1 MDTEIQYKET
11 GKINSNV
18 IHEILEVEKENGL
31 TAENLLEKAKIKD
44 SPLHDLFDWNNT
56 EAGEKWRLHQARVL
70 INEVKIIVGNRE
82 MYAFENIK
90 ISVSNREENSK
101 EDKEE
106 YSRCYKPIVEILSNE
121 DYRRQ
126 VIESALENITYWKE
140 KHSDFAELKPI
151 FVSIERVKKNLNKK
165 WQKKKQ

>member
-11 GKINSNV
+11 GKINQQV
-18 IHEILEVEKENGL
+18 IQEILEVEKEDGL
-31 TAENLLEKAKIKD
+31 TAESLLEKAKAKE
-44 SPLHDLFDWNNT
+44 SSLHDLFDWNNT

-90 ISVSNREENSK
+90 ISVSNNEENQKDNQETS
-101 EDKEE
+101 
-106 YSRCYKPIVEILSNE
+106 SRCYKPIVEILSNE
-121 DYRRQ
+121 EYRQQ
-126 VIESALENITYWKE
+126 VIKSALENISYWKE
-140 KHSDFAELKPI
+140 KHQDFQELKPI

-165 WQKKKQ
+165 WQKKQ